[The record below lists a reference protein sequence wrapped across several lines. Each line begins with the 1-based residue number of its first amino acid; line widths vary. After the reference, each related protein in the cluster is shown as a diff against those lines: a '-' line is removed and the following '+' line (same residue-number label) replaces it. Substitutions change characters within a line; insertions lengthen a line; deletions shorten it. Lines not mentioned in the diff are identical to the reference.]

1 MIPWTRIARIARIS
15 FSYPSDPLNPRPV
28 KKMLN
33 DLSLEDIRTALKRP
47 LPGLAAQIKLAPEY
61 RIASLK
67 AEPPANARPAGVLIL
82 LYPHNGAWHFPL
94 MKRVEDGLVHSG
106 QISLPGGSQE
116 AGESLRETALREAS
130 EEIGVTCDEVIGELS
145 TIYIPPSNF
154 LVTPT
159 VGCVDRRPEFRLDS
173 REVAELIEVPLTM
186 LFDPNVVKREPWTL
200 RGMQVEVPF
209 YQIGPHKVWGATA
222 MILSELGMMLAG
234 EKNHG

>member
-1 MIPWTRIARIARIS
+1 MI
-15 FSYPSDPLNPRPV
+15 
-28 KKMLN
+28 N
-33 DLSLEDIRTALKRP
+33 DLSLDDIRTALKRP

-67 AEPPANARPAGVLIL
+67 AEPPAHARPAGVLIL
-82 LYPHNGAWHFPL
+82 LYHNAGEWYFPL

-159 VGCVDRRPEFRLDS
+159 IGCMDHRPEFRLDS
-173 REVAELIEVPLTM
+173 REVGISIAPYLCHVLPSSEEI
-186 LFDPNVVKREPWTL
+186 
-200 RGMQVEVPF
+200 
-209 YQIGPHKVWGATA
+209 ATA
-222 MILSELGMMLAG
+222 ATKSIFDRSNGSP
-234 EKNHG
+234 